1 MVLVRGYLV
10 IFTPSQRRL
19 ALSPLAL
26 LLWELN
32 DSVGELSSHIPAA
45 DLPLLPDTISLAA
58 KPYNAWQRSIWIYES
73 PFQQEHFT
81 VWLHGLVNGA
91 PAVCSYEFVKHDVGV
106 SWRFLSSTCMP
117 TVIYPQAISF
127 SGHTLGYC
135 NGYRGQAILPP
146 VPAGK
151 NAARRKVVDLPWTGS
166 IHLSS
171 FSGALTCL
179 HGEQIVIVYYE

>member
-1 MVLVRGYLV
+1 K
-10 IFTPSQRRL
+10 RRL

-32 DSVGELSSHIPAA
+32 DSIFLFYPTPFHWRPSHI
-45 DLPLLPDTISLAA
+45 THG
-58 KPYNAWQRSIWIYES
+58 KGR

-91 PAVCSYEFVKHDVGV
+91 PAVWNYEFAKRDVGV
-106 SWRFLSSTCMP
+106 SWRFLSSTRMP

-135 NGYRGQAILPP
+135 NGYRGQAILPL

-151 NAARRKVVDLPWTGS
+151 DAARRKVIDLPWTGS